1 MCKWRINSSILQK
14 VIASDWRR
22 GSILLFSLMLTSPV
36 LKSFD
41 RFYLFDRCL
50 RLWQISLY
58 LSLQVFH
65 CIPTDKVRSLSDLN
79 TYKVR
84 GGKGFLAQNYRSDFT
99 KAFLRDEGVCLSW
112 DPLHHMW
119 PREEVPEKYPAHNNT
134 ASRWLRRRH
143 LHHISNL
150 FPWRLLCVTCV
161 NWCLVLTKM
170 FRAETKSYLVF
181 SLSNDRDEKGSD
193 FFCYG
198 AIGRPRL

>member
-1 MCKWRINSSILQK
+1 
-14 VIASDWRR
+14 
-22 GSILLFSLMLTSPV
+22 MLTSPV
-36 LKSFD
+36 LKSFN

-84 GGKGFLAQNYRSDFT
+84 GGERLFSANLSLRLHKGLSPWWGRLPFII
-99 KAFLRDEGVCLSW
+99 GVTW

-119 PREEVPEKYPAHNNT
+119 PREEVPKKYPAHNNT

-170 FRAETKSYLVF
+170 FHAETKSYLVF

-198 AIGRPRL
+198 AIGCPRLAEFSFLCRECVNQQKCSLRK